1 MLEGTRMP
9 APLIGITTDIG
20 AAAWRDRVREAALS
34 PAGYTRAIERA
45 GAVPVLLPPVL
56 PGAASRLAARLDGLV
71 FAGGADVDARCYG
84 AAGDAD
90 AGWPDY
96 ARDAVELA
104 LMRAAIET
112 RTPFLAICR
121 GLQVLNVAR
130 GGTLLQGPAAA
141 GPDEDAPGEHARGGE
156 RWPGRAVRISPD
168 SRLGHILGASATV
181 PWSRHRAVAQLG
193 AGVTAVAWAAQE
205 VVAAVEVTGHPFG
218 IGVQW
223 HPEQADDMR
232 IFEHLR
238 AAADDRA
245 QAASAVAGAAAAG
258 Q

>member
-1 MLEGTRMP
+1 MFEGTRMP

-34 PAGYTRAIERA
+34 PAAYTRAIERA

-56 PGAASRLAARLDGLV
+56 PGASSRLAARLDGLV

-84 AAGDAD
+84 AAGDDRAD
-90 AGWPDY
+90 WPGY
-96 ARDAVELA
+96 TRDAVELA

-130 GGTLLQGPAAA
+130 GGTLVQGLVAAA
-141 GPDEDAPGEHARGGE
+141 GPDQDAPGEHARGGA
-156 RWPGRAVRISPD
+156 RPGYAVRISPD

-181 PWSRHRAVAQLG
+181 PWSRNRAVAKLG
-193 AGVTAVAWAAQE
+193 AGVIAIAWAAQE
-205 VVAAVEVTGHPFG
+205 VVAAVELTGHPFG

-223 HPEQADDMR
+223 HPELADDMR
-232 IFEHLR
+232 IFEQLR
-238 AAADDRA
+238 TAAADRA
-245 QAASAVAGAAAAG
+245 QAASAAAG